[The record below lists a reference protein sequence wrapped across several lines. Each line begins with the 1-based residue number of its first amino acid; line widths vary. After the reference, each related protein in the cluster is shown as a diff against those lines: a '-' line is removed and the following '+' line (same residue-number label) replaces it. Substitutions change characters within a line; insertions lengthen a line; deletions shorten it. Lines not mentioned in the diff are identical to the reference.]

1 MSEIVKAIVAAPL
14 ATLFIIS
21 GMIFLLIAAIG
32 NISGKIEPGAKGRV
46 FSGAIGL
53 VFIIVGIAM
62 HLTSDKSSIEPPD
75 NKQGLDE
82 TGKTPLQPAI
92 GAISPTEKG
101 LPPNRSTA
109 TLGESPIRSQSLS
122 WGPDQGKDAGVC
134 LDECSNFVPWS
145 EFSSELEKL
154 VLPLTP
160 NLPPNTSTKLAS
172 ISGQK
177 ARGIQLT
184 DQAGNVLANVW
195 VGVNPKADWRFDG
208 LLRIGS
214 ANSPPKV
221 WASFERLS
229 NGSYRRH

>member
-14 ATLFIIS
+14 VTLFIIS

-62 HLTSDKSSIEPPD
+62 HLTSDKSSIGPPD
-75 NKQGLDE
+75 KQELDE
-82 TGKTPLQPAI
+82 AGKTPLPPAI
-92 GAISPTEKG
+92 GAISPAEKG
-101 LPPNRSTA
+101 LPLNPSAVTFSV
-109 TLGESPIRSQSLS
+109 SPIRSQSLS

-134 LDECSNFVPWS
+134 LDGCGNFVPWS
-145 EFSSELEKL
+145 EFRSELEKL

-195 VGVNPKADWRFDG
+195 VGVNPTADWRFDG